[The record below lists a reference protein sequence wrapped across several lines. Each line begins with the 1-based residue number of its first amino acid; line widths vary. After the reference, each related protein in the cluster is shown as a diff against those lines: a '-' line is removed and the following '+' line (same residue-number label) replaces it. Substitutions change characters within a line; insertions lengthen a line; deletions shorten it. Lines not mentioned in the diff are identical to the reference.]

1 MKHKAGYSSDS
12 STDEIKSLEQIVDWE
27 ILEVASYMIKIKLNF
42 QRPEKVTQIQDAPD
56 KISIELNLESFVD
69 PYQMSIVNGTT
80 VEKYLPAQLD
90 NENHIKILDT
100 ISMTTVYVLLSV
112 LFISYLGLYFSK
124 SSLVLVWILF
134 NSVQLIAHLP
144 LINVIMPANVS
155 YFNS

>member
-1 MKHKAGYSSDS
+1 VIYKPFLQVKHKAGYSSDS

-56 KISIELNLESFVD
+56 KISIELILESFVD

-112 LFISYLGLYFSK
+112 LFIS
-124 SSLVLVWILF
+124 
-134 NSVQLIAHLP
+134 
-144 LINVIMPANVS
+144 
-155 YFNS
+155 